1 MLSTLVPYLEV
12 DAKNL
17 KSFNDFIRTQLM
29 IGAGGVLV
37 VVEISAQ
44 DQAAND
50 ADAAEL
56 DQIFDRIN
64 EFNNKTIHDLS
75 EKEQAEKEALL
86 QNATKVKARLMMREM
101 KQRRL
106 ETKAIEE
113 QRAAW
118 ELEQAEKKRQEEL
131 DRELRDVNAGLI

>member
-1 MLSTLVPYLEV
+1 
-12 DAKNL
+12 
-17 KSFNDFIRTQLM
+17 M

-75 EKEQAEKEALL
+75 EKEQAENEALL
-86 QNATKVKARLMMREM
+86 QYATKVKARLMMREM